1 MSGMPTDGSAMPTA
15 RVGVVGAGYVGLVTG
30 VCLASLG
37 HEVVIRDINES
48 KVERLRAG
56 EVPIYEPGLDELI
69 ADCRDRLTFTTDL
82 QEMVT
87 GADVAFIAV
96 DTPPLPSGDADLS
109 RVMGFVNELGA
120 LPADLVGDLVLVTK
134 STVPVGTGR
143 RVRDTLDQLGLT
155 AVGYASNPEFLKEG
169 DAIADFMNPDR
180 VVVGAWRGE
189 DADRVADLYASL
201 QAPVLRTSVATIL
214 WA

>member
-1 MSGMPTDGSAMPTA
+1 MSGMPTDGSPMPTA

-96 DTPPLPSGDADLS
+96 DTPPLPSGDA
-109 RVMGFVNELGA
+109 E
-120 LPADLVGDLVLVTK
+120 
-134 STVPVGTGR
+134 
-143 RVRDTLDQLGLT
+143 
-155 AVGYASNPEFLKEG
+155 
-169 DAIADFMNPDR
+169 
-180 VVVGAWRGE
+180 
-189 DADRVADLYASL
+189 
-201 QAPVLRTSVATIL
+201 
-214 WA
+214 